1 MPVPTTA
8 DSVVLMLAGGGTH
21 ADCSVG
27 GSTTALSA
35 ELDQA
40 PAPMMQAL

>member
-8 DSVVLMLAGGGTH
+8 DSVVLMLAGGDTH

-27 GSTTALSA
+27 SATALSA
-35 ELDQA
+35 GLDQA
-40 PAPMMQAL
+40 AAPMMQAP